1 MIITLFFAIPF
12 NLNPAR
18 VNLYDLLKKKEVSN
32 LFHTIITA
40 VFLITSDAVAIFFPE
55 AKKVFGIL
63 GGSAGTLIAFTLPAL
78 MYVKCS
84 DQPINSGKN
93 LTILI
98 IALIVTASGFTGAIT
113 SVLNQSQPTSC
124 EQYDPVTI

>member
-18 VNLYDLLKKKEVSN
+18 VNLYDLLKKKEVSY

-84 DQPINSGKN
+84 D
-93 LTILI
+93 
-98 IALIVTASGFTGAIT
+98 
-113 SVLNQSQPTSC
+113 
-124 EQYDPVTI
+124 